1 MDLQSYISNDL
12 LVLLPV
18 LLVIGSILKGTQKI
32 KDKYIPVILLPFGIV
47 LAMLMGGFNVNS
59 VVQGILIT
67 GTSVYC
73 NQLYTQALKEK

>member
-47 LAMLMGGFNVNS
+47 LAMLMGGFNVNGLA
-59 VVQGILIT
+59 QGVLIT

-73 NQLYTQALKEK
+73 NQLYVQSSK

>member
-47 LAMLMGGFNVNS
+47 LAMLMGGFNVNGL
-59 VVQGILIT
+59 VQGVLIT

-73 NQLYTQALKEK
+73 NQLYVQSSK